1 VSELGLLRFLLKT
14 GKYREGDEGRG
25 EVEGVFDD
33 FAALVD
39 AILAAKKG

>member
-1 VSELGLLRFLLKT
+1 VSELGLLRFLVKT

-25 EVEGVFDD
+25 EIEGSFDD

-39 AILAAKKG
+39 AILTSKKG